1 MDKRKNSN
9 TAKLDQV
16 RACLVDGDS
25 VEAIA
30 VKFNMSNS
38 HIYRIKTAM
47 NRGEVKLKRSSLAS
61 CVGHIKNGLPFRRVS
76 WPEKIYYYCAIDE
89 PDKWFVKVNAE
100 NGCEL
105 ITYSVDLSIDDLTAQ
120 DWVVLTWESVGGHIV
135 DANKKADE
143 QEQWMR

>member
-16 RACLVDGDS
+16 RACLVNGDS

-30 VKFNMSNS
+30 VKFNMSTS

-61 CVGHIKNGLPFRRVS
+61 CMGLVKTGLPFRRVS
-76 WPEKIYYYCAIDE
+76 WPDKLYYYYDLN
-89 PDKWFVKVNAE
+89 DKWFISVNTE
-100 NGCEL
+100 TGCEL
-105 ITYSVDLSIDDLTAQ
+105 ITYSVDLTLEDLTTH
-120 DWVVLTWESVGGHIV
+120 DWVVLTWESV
-135 DANKKADE
+135 K
-143 QEQWMR
+143 

>member
-16 RACLVDGDS
+16 RACLVNGDS
-25 VEAIA
+25 VEAIS

-61 CVGHIKNGLPFRRVS
+61 CMGLVKTGLPFRRVS
-76 WPEKIYYYCAIDE
+76 WPDKLYYYYDLN
-89 PDKWFVKVNAE
+89 DKWFISVNTE
-100 NGCEL
+100 TGCEL
-105 ITYSVDLSIDDLTAQ
+105 ITYSVDLTLEDLTTH

-135 DANKKADE
+135 DANKKVVE
-143 QEQWMR
+143 